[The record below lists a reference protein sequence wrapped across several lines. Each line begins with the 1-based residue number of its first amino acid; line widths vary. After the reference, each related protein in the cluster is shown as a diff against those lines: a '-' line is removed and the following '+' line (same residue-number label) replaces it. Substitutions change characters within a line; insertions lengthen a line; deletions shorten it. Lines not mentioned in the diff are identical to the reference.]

1 MLNPKEREVSSL
13 NGKLVTHAQRVCYS
27 QRYEESFFNL
37 ESLPNTHE
45 GEKLMKLKKHESNSF
60 SS

>member
-13 NGKLVTHAQRVCYS
+13 NGKLVNYAQRVCYS

-37 ESLPNTHE
+37 EWLPNTHE
-45 GEKLMKLKKHESNSF
+45 GEKLMKET
-60 SS
+60 